1 MERISEP
8 EVVGAMPALTTSN
21 VMGLWEQQ
29 RSEWRK
35 PIFYNSKNLD
45 KGLRLMD
52 MDDLATRE
60 TVKVQKKLV
69 LVSGSGQ
76 RLTR

>member
-1 MERISEP
+1 
-8 EVVGAMPALTTSN
+8 
-21 VMGLWEQQ
+21 
-29 RSEWRK
+29 
-35 PIFYNSKNLD
+35 
-45 KGLRLMD
+45 MD
-52 MDDLATRE
+52 IDDLATRE